1 MVSTW
6 ASLFKIIRPIIF
18 FYNQGTFPQPT
29 KFLLKREH
37 LFSKLLDPQCFPT
50 VREFFQGRPNFLDQR
65 IFPQLRNFTPLKEIF
80 RNQKYFPVSRKFS
93 KDKQII
99 RSQGIFP
106 QSRKFFFW
114 WKNFSTIKEI
124 CQNQEIFHSQG
135 HFYIVKEIFYK
146 KDLLDKGNFLQTT
159 KFSTI
164 FFSLIKGVCHN
175 KNFYVVKRFFRKQ
188 ISKGFS
194 KS

>member
-6 ASLFKIIRPIIF
+6 ASLFKIIRPIMF
-18 FYNQGTFPQPT
+18 FYNQGIFPQSM
-29 KFLLKREH
+29 KLLLKREH

-50 VREFFQGRPNFLDQR
+50 VREFFHGRPNFLVHG
-65 IFPQLRNFTPLKEIF
+65 IFPQLRNFSTLKEIF
-80 RNQKYFPVSRKFS
+80 HNQKYFPVSRKFS

-135 HFYIVKEIFYK
+135 HFDTVMEIFHK
-146 KDLLDKGNFLQTT
+146 KDLLDKGNFLQAT

-164 FFSLIKGVCHN
+164 FFFLIKDVCHN
-175 KNFYVVKRFFRKQ
+175 KNIYIVKQFFRKQ